1 MSTNG
6 TAGLGFA
13 RTLFGDR
20 STNLPGGVSTSRKD
34 LPKAQLWMNIGYVM
48 AVTVTLAD
56 GTSEDREEFVSL
68 PVGIPLDTQ
77 EPKAIT
83 GTSDIYR
90 KRVAA
95 QNKLLED
102 AQKLGAE
109 LKPGEDAIIGDRT
122 GLCIQIRRISEE
134 QAAPSVDESENPFVR
149 NDIFASK

>member
-6 TAGLGFA
+6 LQFA
-13 RTLFGDR
+13 STLFGTR
-20 STNLPGGVSTSRKD
+20 GVAAAAAVPSSRKD
-34 LPKAQLWMNIGYVM
+34 LPKAQLWLNVGYIM
-48 AVTVTLAD
+48 AVTVTMAD
-56 GTSEDREEFVSL
+56 GTTEDREEFVSL

-109 LKPGEDAIIGDRT
+109 LEPGCDAIIGDRN
-122 GLCIQIRRISEE
+122 GLCIQIRRVSAE
-134 QAAPSVDESENPFVR
+134 QAAPSVDETENPFVR
-149 NDIFASK
+149 NDIFAAKG

>member
-6 TAGLGFA
+6 NAGLAFA
-13 RTLFGDR
+13 STLFGTR
-20 STNLPGGVSTSRKD
+20 GVAASATSRKD
-34 LPKAQLWMNIGYVM
+34 LPKAQLWMNIGYIM
-48 AVTVTLAD
+48 AVTVTMQD
-56 GTSEDREEFVSL
+56 GTTEDREEFVSL

-109 LKPGEDAIIGDRT
+109 LEPGGDAIIGDRA
-122 GLCIQIRRISEE
+122 GLCIQIRRVSAE
-134 QAAPSVDESENPFVR
+134 QAAPSTEEAENPFVR
-149 NDIFASK
+149 NDIFAASK